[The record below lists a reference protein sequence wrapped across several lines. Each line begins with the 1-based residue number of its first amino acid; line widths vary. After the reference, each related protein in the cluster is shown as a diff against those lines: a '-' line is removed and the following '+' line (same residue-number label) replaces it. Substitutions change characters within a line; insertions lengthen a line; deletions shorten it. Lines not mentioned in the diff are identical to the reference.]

1 MKSGKIANE
10 STQYSLGSLPKPM
23 TGLALTK
30 LADSNK
36 IYIDS
41 LESQYVKDPSYTSSF
56 KVKELASYIA
66 GIPHDTPGHDNT
78 EIVDPKNHKILLK
91 FSLYLLLTHYYLSRV
106 MIVVVGFVRTAF
118 L

>member
-1 MKSGKIANE
+1 
-10 STQYSLGSLPKPM
+10 M

-56 KVKELASYIA
+56 KVKELASHIA
-66 GIPHDTPGHDNT
+66 GIPHDTPGRDNT
-78 EIVDPKNHKILLK
+78 EIVDPKNHKSPFEIFSVFASHPLL
-91 FSLYLLLTHYYLSRV
+91 FESGNDRSGRV
-106 MIVVVGFVRTAF
+106 C
-118 L
+118 